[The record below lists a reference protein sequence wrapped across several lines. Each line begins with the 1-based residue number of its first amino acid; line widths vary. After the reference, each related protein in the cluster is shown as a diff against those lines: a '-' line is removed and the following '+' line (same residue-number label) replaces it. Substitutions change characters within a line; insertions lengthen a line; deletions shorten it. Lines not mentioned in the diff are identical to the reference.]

1 MRHLNKDYG
10 DVTRYRKYVLH
21 FVIPCVVYL

>member
-1 MRHLNKDYG
+1 MQHQNKDYG
-10 DVTRYRKYVLH
+10 GVTRYRKYIFH